1 MAELQRGLEGVIAAE
16 TKISSII
23 ESQLTYA
30 GYDIDDLAEN
40 AQFEEVI
47 FLLWNYR
54 LPNEEEL
61 AHLKGKLNQ
70 YMTLNPRVYTHFEE
84 YVTDHVHPMTALRT
98 SLSYIAHFD
107 PDAENESD
115 ENRYERAMRIQAKVA
130 SLVTAFARV
139 RQDKEPLKPNPDLSY
154 AANFLYM
161 LRGELPTDIEVEAF
175 NKALILHA
183 DHELNASAFTARC
196 AVSSLSDMYSG
207 IVAAVG
213 SLKGP
218 LHGGANEQVMTM
230 LSEIGSIEN
239 VDAYLDEK
247 FANKDKVMGFGH
259 RVYKDGDPR
268 AKYLREMSRQITK
281 DAGRE
286 ELFEMS
292 VKMEKRMAEEKG
304 LIPNVD
310 FYSASVYHCMEIPH
324 DLFTPIF
331 AVSRSAGWIAH
342 ILEQYKD
349 NRIMR
354 PRAKYL
360 REMSRQI
367 TKDAGREELFEMSVK
382 MEKRMAEEKGLIP
395 NVDFYSASVYHC
407 MEIPHDLF
415 TPIFA
420 VSRSAGWIA
429 HILEQYKDNRIMRP
443 RAKYIGETNRKYIPL
458 EERK

>member
-23 ESQLTYA
+23 DSQLTYA

-40 AQFEEVI
+40 AQFEEII

-54 LPNEEEL
+54 LPNENEL
-61 AHLKGKLNQ
+61 SELKEKLFD
-70 YMTLNPRVYTHFEE
+70 YMTLNNRVYKHFEE

-98 SLSYIAHFD
+98 SVSYVAHFD
-107 PDAENESD
+107 PEAENESD
-115 ENRYERAMRIQAKVA
+115 ENKYDRAIRIQAKIA

-139 RQDKEPLKPNPDLSY
+139 RDGKEPVKPNSELSY

-161 LRGELPTDIEVEAF
+161 LRGELPTEVEVEAF

-207 IVAAVG
+207 VVAAIG

-218 LHGGANEQVMTM
+218 LHGGANERVMSM
-230 LSEIGSIEN
+230 LKEIGSIDN
-239 VDAYLDEK
+239 VDHYLDER
-247 FANKDKVMGFGH
+247 FANKDKIMGFGH

-268 AKYLREMSRQITK
+268 AKYLREMSRKITEET
-281 DAGRE
+281 GQS

-292 VKMEKRMAEEKG
+292 LAIEKRMKEEKG

-310 FYSASVYHCMEIPH
+310 FFSATVYHSMNIPH

-331 AVSRSAGWIAH
+331 AVSRTSGWIAH
-342 ILEQYKD
+342 ILEQY
-349 NRIMR
+349 R
-354 PRAKYL
+354 
-360 REMSRQI
+360 
-367 TKDAGREELFEMSVK
+367 
-382 MEKRMAEEKGLIP
+382 
-395 NVDFYSASVYHC
+395 
-407 MEIPHDLF
+407 
-415 TPIFA
+415 
-420 VSRSAGWIA
+420 
-429 HILEQYKDNRIMRP
+429 DNRIMRP
-443 RAKYIGETNRKYIPL
+443 RAKYIGEQNRKYVPI
-458 EERK
+458 EERS